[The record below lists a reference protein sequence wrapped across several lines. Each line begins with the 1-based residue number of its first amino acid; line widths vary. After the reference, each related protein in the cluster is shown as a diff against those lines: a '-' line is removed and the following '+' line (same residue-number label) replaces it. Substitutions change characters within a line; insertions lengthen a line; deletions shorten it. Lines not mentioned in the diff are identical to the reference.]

1 MVHYIALYQLVD
13 HVDDEKIEEM
23 IRSSRSSLFRVH
35 EVHNVRSGK
44 RIGDDGKYPF
54 FVSIDFENLDKL
66 EIYRDDPVAVKFEQ
80 EVIKPNT
87 TECLELIYE
96 TEPGKNVKYS

>member
-1 MVHYIALYQLVD
+1 MVHYIALYKLQE

-23 IRSSRSSLFRVH
+23 IRGCRSHLFRIH

-44 RIGDDGKYPF
+44 RIEPEMEYPF
-54 FVSIDFENLDKL
+54 FVAIDFENLDKL
-66 EIYRDDPVAVKFEQ
+66 KMYREDPLQVKFDQ

-87 TECLELIYE
+87 SECVELFYE

>member
-1 MVHYIALYQLVD
+1 MVHYIALYKLQD

-23 IRSSRSSLFRVH
+23 IRACRSQLFRVH

-44 RIGDDGKYPF
+44 RIEDDNEYPF
-54 FVSIDFENLDKL
+54 FVAIDFENLDKL
-66 EIYRDDPVAVKFEQ
+66 EMFRDDPLQVKFDQ
-80 EVIKPNT
+80 EIVKPNPS
-87 TECLELIYE
+87 ECVELIYE